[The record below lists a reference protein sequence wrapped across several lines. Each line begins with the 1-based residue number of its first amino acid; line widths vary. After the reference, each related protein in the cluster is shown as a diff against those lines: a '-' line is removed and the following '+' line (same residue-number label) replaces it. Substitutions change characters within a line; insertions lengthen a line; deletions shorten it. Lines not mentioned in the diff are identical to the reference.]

1 MVIASG
7 FLLACETKARDV
19 DVAVINAQVAALEHD
34 LKLRAGVEF
43 EGPPMI
49 NLLRADHGV
58 LAFDSKTLRLHAFGA
73 DGNPSGSSAKQ
84 GAGPGEFLA
93 VSDMFRFTTDTV
105 VAYDPT
111 QQRLTYFDSLGAYVG
126 TQSLVGWPES
136 RRLRIVGRQPNG
148 EIIGLLTTMSFPN
161 TTASIGIESATLL
174 VGSRNGAP
182 RVLLQLPVARI
193 IRVFDAGNPF
203 NIYNPLRLNRAFNIC
218 ANSIAVVHDTVAD
231 MFDFDGRLMSTRAL
245 SVLGT
250 EISSRAAAERIA
262 QSVGYIQSASARRE
276 ATTLL
281 TQENV
286 GSPRASAFV
295 LTDASGSLWFS
306 VAPRTFARYAVDGT
320 RTALLKLNAPRFL
333 LTANDS
339 LMLVLR
345 PESDSSAVG
354 LELLR
359 LPIKGR
365 VTTSNAKVSACG
377 RTIPF

>member
-1 MVIASG
+1 MREQVARPRCDSRECTGRRTQLLPIAATIAAIGQTIRYIDEVERNRIPGSAG
-7 FLLACETKARDV
+7 LLAAKPEVHARVCGGVTRIDNGPTRYWT
-19 DVAVINAQVAALEHD
+19 NA
-34 LKLRAGVEF
+34 
-43 EGPPMI
+43 
-49 NLLRADHGV
+49 RAD
-58 LAFDSKTLRLHAFGA
+58 FGNRA
-73 DGNPSGSSAKQ
+73 AACCTIDATPRSNCASTPC
-84 GAGPGEFLA
+84 
-93 VSDMFRFTTDTV
+93 TI
-105 VAYDPT
+105 
-111 QQRLTYFDSLGAYVG
+111 
-126 TQSLVGWPES
+126 PES
-136 RRLRIVGRQPNG
+136 VFANC
-148 EIIGLLTTMSFPN
+148 
-161 TTASIGIESATLL
+161 
-174 VGSRNGAP
+174 AP
-182 RVLLQLPVARI
+182 A
-193 IRVFDAGNPF
+193 
-203 NIYNPLRLNRAFNIC
+203 YCLNRAFSIC
-218 ANSIAVVHDTVAD
+218 ANGIAVVHDTVAD

-276 ATTLL
+276 ATALL
-281 TQENV
+281 TEENV

-345 PESDSSAVG
+345 LESDSSAVG